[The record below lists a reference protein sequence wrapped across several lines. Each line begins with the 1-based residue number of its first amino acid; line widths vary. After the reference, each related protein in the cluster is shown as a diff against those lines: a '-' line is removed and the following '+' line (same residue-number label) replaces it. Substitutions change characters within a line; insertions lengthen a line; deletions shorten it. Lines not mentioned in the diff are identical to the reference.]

1 MDQGC
6 LWPLMSKISGF
17 GSQRNLLRVM
27 VQSSNAKVPVLL
39 SSVSPENLLNLVYLQ
54 DILRWETMMTRYDDN
69 ICISTVTVRLST
81 WALSMSNILH
91 GKNDGHLKSIGVEC
105 TRFSDTSICPI
116 TRRKGAIELLLGV
129 PWPCW
134 SLVKV
139 QEKLMARKFRFSSKR
154 LEPKHQHNS
163 TQMSSLATAKW
174 VANDWAILTGKQTFI
189 FFCTVSKV
197 IARLAMVLGFL
208 DT

>member
-1 MDQGC
+1 MNSNKKKSSYSRFGHMDQDC

-27 VQSSNAKVPVLL
+27 VQMLKSRCCCHPWARKISWIWCISKI
-39 SSVSPENLLNLVYLQ
+39 Y
-54 DILRWETMMTRYDDN
+54 IFRWETMMTRYDDN

-81 WALSMSNILH
+81 WALSMSKILY

-139 QEKLMARKFRFSSKR
+139 QEKLMARK
-154 LEPKHQHNS
+154 
-163 TQMSSLATAKW
+163 
-174 VANDWAILTGKQTFI
+174 
-189 FFCTVSKV
+189 
-197 IARLAMVLGFL
+197 
-208 DT
+208 